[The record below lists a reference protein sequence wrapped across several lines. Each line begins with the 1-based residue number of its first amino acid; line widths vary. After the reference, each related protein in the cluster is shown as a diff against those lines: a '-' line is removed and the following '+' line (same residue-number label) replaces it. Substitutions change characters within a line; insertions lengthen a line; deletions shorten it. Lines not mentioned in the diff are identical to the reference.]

1 MSNKRAL
8 GKGLEALFGENVTV
22 TSEPT
27 IIAIADIVIRKG
39 QPRKTFD
46 EPALEELAASIKT
59 HGVLQPLLVRPLD
72 DGTYEL
78 IAGERRL
85 RASKRVGLE
94 AVPVMVKEMEDNSA
108 REAALIE
115 NLQREDLNPVEEAMA
130 YQEMLVNYKYTQD
143 ELANRIGKSR
153 AYVANTCRLLN
164 LPEEVL
170 LMVSD
175 GRISAGH
182 ARAILSVK
190 DKKEQVKLAN
200 KILNTG
206 MTVRES
212 ESHGKKSKSIITKA
226 SVEPEIFDLT
236 EKLEDWLGTKV
247 KIEKKRK
254 GGKIEIAYYD
264 NEDLTRIIEAIGIKL

>member
-200 KILNTG
+200 KIINTG